1 MRCVLLSLL
10 ILLLLLLLMLLLF
23 NVTLTFLEW
32 NTYYIRQQTS
42 LVLWQ
47 KPEKLVVNTH
57 RLNQSFFP

>member
-1 MRCVLLSLL
+1 MRIIIIINIIIV
-10 ILLLLLLLMLLLF
+10 III
-23 NVTLTFLEW
+23 NVIVIQCHIDIPIEW